1 VLPGAAADPLQ
12 PGRLAGRPPSARPLG
27 ELDQGLMKAGEE
39 LPTSENAQPTL
50 KNPDALQW
58 LPIFFLHRATMLSL
72 AFRLRGL
79 LCCLGKL

>member
-1 VLPGAAADPLQ
+1 
-12 PGRLAGRPPSARPLG
+12 
-27 ELDQGLMKAGEE
+27 MKAGEE